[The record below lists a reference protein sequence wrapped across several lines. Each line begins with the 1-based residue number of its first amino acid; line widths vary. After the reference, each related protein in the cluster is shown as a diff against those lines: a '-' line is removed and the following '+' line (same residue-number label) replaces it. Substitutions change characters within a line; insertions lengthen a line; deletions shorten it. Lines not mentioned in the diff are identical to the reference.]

1 EHAQIIPPATDID
14 GVHGPD
20 RGLPQ
25 EPKTLRLTAN
35 PDRPRA
41 ASSALRPC
49 HSPGVRLDRAW
60 SQSPRAYRQPAPI
73 ASCAQSWEQIVLAE
87 VASWLLSTLAGAMI
101 TTAGVVFSLTV
112 VSLQLA
118 SGQFSPRVM
127 RSFVRDR
134 LSQVVIGLL
143 VATFVFCVLTL
154 RHVSA
159 DPAEP
164 APSLTLT
171 FAVLLAV
178 TTVLLIIAHLNHLAG
193 RLQVGEVVRAILEE
207 GETT

>member
-1 EHAQIIPPATDID
+1 
-14 GVHGPD
+14 
-20 RGLPQ
+20 
-25 EPKTLRLTAN
+25 
-35 PDRPRA
+35 
-41 ASSALRPC
+41 
-49 HSPGVRLDRAW
+49 
-60 SQSPRAYRQPAPI
+60 
-73 ASCAQSWEQIVLAE
+73 SCAQSWEQIVLAE

-112 VSLQLA
+112 VSLRLA

-164 APSLTLT
+164 APAITLTL
-171 FAVLLAV
+171 AVVLA
-178 TTVLLIIAHLNHLAG
+178 
-193 RLQVGEVVRAILEE
+193 VVRAAARAGQRGATVAGGRRAGRPRARTPLGARPRGVPRPRPRPAAPERRQPDA
-207 GETT
+207 GTGRAAADGAHARTTRPHHPLRRPRAADRRRQGTLDRRRRGYVP